1 MLVRLNLDVTL
12 DVLVHHQEYSLVH
25 DCEMNYSCID
35 YEPYKDAKLAVDG
48 KLDGHNLLLDDHID

>member
-1 MLVRLNLDVTL
+1 MTLDALVR
-12 DVLVHHQEYSLVH
+12 HQEYFPVH